1 MMAADHTSHHDDLL
15 PAYALGALDGAELR
29 EIEAHLASGCPE
41 CSRQLTLWRGDLE
54 QLAAS
59 VPPVAPSPETRQRV
73 LRMAHRERPARW
85 WPLAAAAL
93 LAFTLGA
100 GWRQAQLG
108 PLEPEVERLRAENAR
123 LEQGVAQARSQ
134 AQAEIVRMKA
144 TLAILSQPGARS
156 VALAGLPAAPGAV
169 GHTFVDPAHG
179 KALFWAFHLPPPSV
193 GKTYQLWWIGDSG
206 PVSAGTFPVDA
217 AGEGLLEVGVER
229 PDAIRAWAVTVEP
242 AGGVPQ
248 PTGAMVLK
256 G

>member
-1 MMAADHTSHHDDLL
+1 MATDHTSRHDELL
-15 PAYALGALDGAELR
+15 PAYALGALDGEELR
-29 EIEAHLASGCPE
+29 AIEAHLASGCSE
-41 CSRQLTLWRGDLE
+41 CARQLTLWRGDLE

-73 LRMAHRERPARW
+73 LRLARRERPARW
-85 WPLAAAAL
+85 LPLAAAAL
-93 LAFTLGA
+93 LAFVLGA
-100 GWRQAQLG
+100 GWRQARLG
-108 PLEPEVERLRAENAR
+108 PLVPEVERLRAENAR
-123 LEQGVAQARSQ
+123 LEQGVAQARG
-134 AQAEIVRMKA
+134 AVARMNA
-144 TLAILSQPGARS
+144 TLAILSQPGTRA

-169 GHTFVDPAHG
+169 GHTFVDPEHG
-179 KALFWAFHLPPPSV
+179 KALFWAFHLPPPSA

-217 AGEGLLEVGVER
+217 SGEGLLEVGVER